1 MRKKRINS
9 KCKSQG
15 RLMRTARLRACATGT
30 ILFGLIGVGCTA
42 QQPNPQIVPA
52 IPNATAPTSTPTTPA
67 QSTQKTA
74 ALPTEKPVPP
84 EKNPPGDIPDSQAF
98 VTYTSKSGGY
108 SLKAPEGWARSENG
122 ANVKFVEKVDGEK
135 VEVTK
140 SSTTPTVASIKR
152 IQVAALQQQ
161 GHAVKIKNVAS
172 KSIGHGNTAIVVA
185 YNSNSESN
193 PVTGK
198 KIRQENATYY
208 YYHQGKLAAL
218 TLWAPAGADN
228 VDQWKLISE
237 SFGWQ

>member
-1 MRKKRINS
+1 M
-9 KCKSQG
+9 
-15 RLMRTARLRACATGT
+15 
-30 ILFGLIGVGCTA
+30 
-42 QQPNPQIVPA
+42 
-52 IPNATAPTSTPTTPA
+52 
-67 QSTQKTA
+67 
-74 ALPTEKPVPP
+74 EKPVPP

-98 VTYTSKSGGY
+98 VTYTSKPGGY
-108 SLKAPEGWARSENG
+108 SVKAPEGWARSENG
-122 ANVKFVEKVDGEK
+122 ANVKFVEKVDGEQ

-140 SSTTPTVASIKR
+140 SSTVPTVASIKR

-161 GHAVKIKNVAS
+161 GHAIKIKNIVS
-172 KSIGHGNTAIVVA
+172 KSMGHGTTAIIVA

-218 TLWAPAGADN
+218 TVWAPAGADN

>member
-1 MRKKRINS
+1 M
-9 KCKSQG
+9 
-15 RLMRTARLRACATGT
+15 
-30 ILFGLIGVGCTA
+30 
-42 QQPNPQIVPA
+42 
-52 IPNATAPTSTPTTPA
+52 
-67 QSTQKTA
+67 
-74 ALPTEKPVPP
+74 PP

-122 ANVKFVEKVDGEK
+122 ANVKFVEKVDGEQVK
-135 VEVTK
+135 ITK
-140 SSTTPTVASIKR
+140 SATAPTVASIKR

-172 KSIGHGNTAIVVA
+172 KSMGHGNTAIVVA

-218 TLWAPAGADN
+218 TVWAPAGADN